1 MVHALLSEGAKV
13 DLPTTEGQTPLYVA
27 CHNGHTEVVRALL
40 SEGAKVD
47 LLNKDG
53 LSTLH
58 MVCFNGHTEVARAL
72 LSGGAKVDLQNKN
85 GFSPLH
91 KACHCGHI
99 GVVRALLSAGA
110 TADLCN
116 INGRT
121 PLDLLPRALR
131 AEVERLVAS
140 QQAKV
145 GGGSAKADE
154 SRVGAP
160 SAPAVVLPPPHYQPA
175 SQLEAASED
184 GGEGP
189 SERPGGL
196 SAEASSISGRAA
208 SERVCSMC
216 GGPPS
221 ASHGGLAKL
230 KACGRC
236 RSTRYCSQ
244 ECQRMHWGEGGH
256 KAACP
261 QLREERER
269 REGVKTERL

>member
-1 MVHALLSEGAKV
+1 MLFAGAKT
-13 DLPTTEGQTPLYVA
+13 DLR
-27 CHNGHTEVVRALL
+27 NI
-40 SEGAKVD
+40 
-47 LLNKDG
+47 
-53 LSTLH
+53 
-58 MVCFNGHTEVARAL
+58 
-72 LSGGAKVDLQNKN
+72 GGK
-85 GFSPLH
+85 
-91 KACHCGHI
+91 
-99 GVVRALLSAGA
+99 
-110 TADLCN
+110 
-116 INGRT
+116 T
-121 PLDLLPRALR
+121 PLDLLPRALC
-131 AEVERLVAS
+131 AEVGRLV
-140 QQAKV
+140 QQAKEER
-145 GGGSAKADE
+145 GSARADGI
-154 SRVGAP
+154 RVGAP
-160 SAPAVVLPPPHYQPA
+160 SAPAAVLPPPHFQSA
-175 SQLEAASED
+175 SQLQVASED
-184 GGEGP
+184 GGDGSTEGI
-189 SERPGGL
+189 GGL

>member
-1 MVHALLSEGAKV
+1 M
-13 DLPTTEGQTPLYVA
+13 A
-27 CHNGHTEVVRALL
+27 CLVGHTEVV
-40 SEGAKVD
+40 
-47 LLNKDG
+47 
-53 LSTLH
+53 
-58 MVCFNGHTEVARAL
+58 CAL

-91 KACHCGHI
+91 VACYKSNLAL
-99 GVVRALLSAGA
+99 VSALLSAGA
-110 TADLCN
+110 KADLRD
-116 INGRT
+116 IAGRT
-121 PLDLLPRALR
+121 PLDLLPIALR
-131 AEVERLVAS
+131 TEVKRLL
-140 QQAKV
+140 QQAR
-145 GGGSAKADE
+145 GERGSTMADE